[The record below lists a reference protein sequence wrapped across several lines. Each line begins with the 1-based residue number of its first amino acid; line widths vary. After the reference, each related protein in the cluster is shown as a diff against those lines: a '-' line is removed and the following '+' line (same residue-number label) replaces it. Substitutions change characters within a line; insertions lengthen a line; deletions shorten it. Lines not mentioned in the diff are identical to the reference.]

1 MLLSWL
7 SRIKWNIMMHRA
19 VHCLVH
25 NEKGPLHLLEH
36 VSLKGKVLQRQ
47 FRPNKKEHEVQ

>member
-1 MLLSWL
+1 MLLTWL

-19 VHCLVH
+19 VHCLIH

-47 FRPNKKEHEVQ
+47 FRPNKKESEVQ